1 MISRI
6 FCEKYVHSMMMMNKI
21 PQFLNAL
28 LCLHIKICLIA
39 LMRNLHCIEMISRKN
54 YEYWTSFCTYW
65 CPFLWYHSTVPSL
78 SNPVTSL
85 RPFLNNFF
93 LCVPISNPIL
103 LIFSNNFLVHKEL
116 RNLSNYCSPYCYT
129 SFSSSFEAFGCS
141 FPISKGFQ

>member
-1 MISRI
+1 
-6 FCEKYVHSMMMMNKI
+6 MNKI
-21 PQFLNAL
+21 SHFLNAL
-28 LCLHIKICLIA
+28 CVYKMKICLI
-39 LMRNLHCIEMISRKN
+39 RKLHCIRMISRKN
-54 YEYWTSFCTYW
+54 NEYCTNFCIGAW